1 MRDLEALLAR
11 LRELAAEAPAA
22 LATIVRVEGSSYRR
36 EGARL
41 LIEPG
46 GRLTGMLSAGCLER
60 DLARIADEALEA
72 GAARTVDYDL
82 TEEGEAIWGAGTG
95 CSGHVTLLVEP
106 LDGAGRRRAVERLS
120 LPLEARR
127 ELRLATVYA
136 AAPASAPGA
145 PSIGASLAFVAGDAT
160 PDAGAVPSWRAAAAS
175 ALAALAPAEARPLRV
190 AGDGCEVALLA
201 ESLPPPIHLLVLGA
215 ERDVPALAR
224 LGRELGWAVTVVDP
238 RPTEGAAARVGGAAR
253 YLGAAPR
260 ELAGAV
266 ELSARTAVVLAT
278 HRYLDDLAYLA
289 ELDGVEVGHLALL
302 GPTARRRRL
311 LGDLERLAPG
321 AATRLDARLSGPA
334 GLDLGGRR
342 PEEVALSVVAEIQAR
357 FHDRT
362 ARPLGPRAAAR
373 AGGVEPAR
381 R

>member
-1 MRDLEALLAR
+1 VRDLESLRER
-11 LRELAAEAPAA
+11 LRALPPGSRAA

-41 LIEPG
+41 LVEAD

-60 DLARIADEALEA
+60 DLARLAAETTES
-72 GAARTVDYDL
+72 GAARAIEYDL

-95 CSGHVTLLVEP
+95 CAGHVTLLVEP
-106 LDGAGRRRAVERLS
+106 LDDAARATWLGR
-120 LPLEARR
+120 LETLFDARR

-136 AAPASAPGA
+136 AAPPEAAGA
-145 PSIGASLAFVAGDAT
+145 PRPGTTV
-160 PDAGAVPSWRAAAAS
+160 AAAAEAATGWRVAAWS
-175 ALAALAPAEARPLRV
+175 AVTALAAGEARALRV
-190 AGDGCEVALLA
+190 AGERFEVALLA
-201 ESLPPPIHLLVLGA
+201 EAIPPPIHLLLLGA

-238 RPTEGAAARVGGAAR
+238 RPTEAAAASVAGLAR

-260 ELAGAV
+260 ALAGAV
-266 ELSARTAVVLAT
+266 ELSARTAAVLAT

-289 ELDGVEVGHLALL
+289 ELDGAEIGHLALL
-302 GPTARRRRL
+302 GPVARRRRL

-321 AATRLDARLSGPA
+321 AAERLGTRLAGPA

-357 FHDRT
+357 FHGRD
-362 ARPLGPRAAAR
+362 ARPLSSKPGR
-373 AGGVEPAR
+373 
-381 R
+381 